1 MTDIEKRFADTHDDR
16 RISDV
21 PASFRG
27 LRSAVSVGWYK
38 EFERA
43 TMTRIGRCQIKN
55 RHLLAVHP
63 TGETISPRLK
73 ISKPILATADLE
85 KCD

>member
-43 TMTRIGRCQIKN
+43 TMTRIGRCKIEA
-55 RHLLAVHP
+55 RHL
-63 TGETISPRLK
+63 S
-73 ISKPILATADLE
+73 
-85 KCD
+85 